1 MDRADKTEIEPPDPR
16 RRWFRVGV
24 ILMGASF
31 ATFALYAVVPLLT
44 ISLEG
49 KMSIMIVGWVI
60 GWCLFLVGSFL
71 AGNKGYLYLR
81 RLVQR
86 PFQKS

>member
-1 MDRADKTEIEPPDPR
+1 MDRADKTEIEPPAPR

-31 ATFALYAVVPLLT
+31 ATFVLYAVVPLLT
-44 ISLEG
+44 ISLEA

-60 GWCLFLVGSFL
+60 GWSFFLVGSFL

-81 RLVQR
+81 QLVQR